1 MAPLSYLPVMRRLW
15 FVIIAAAV
23 AFVVASPALRS
34 SPRDGFPLSNYP
46 MFASDAGRTA
56 TVDTA
61 KGVRSDGTTVAL
73 TPQLVTGTGEVILA
87 VSTVSNAVAAGPDRT
102 NRLCAEIAS
111 RVAGADDDVD
121 QIRIATE
128 TYDAVGWFDGGT
140 APSSVVVRAT
150 CPVPAR

>member
-1 MAPLSYLPVMRRLW
+1 MRPRGLA
-15 FVIIAAAV
+15 VITAAV
-23 AFVVASPALRS
+23 VVAVASPGLRA

-61 KGVRSDGTTVAL
+61 KGVRADGTTVAL
-73 TPQLVTGTGEVILA
+73 SPELVTGTSEVILA

-102 NRLCAEIAS
+102 DRLCAEIAS
-111 RVAGADDDVD
+111 RVAGGRDDVG

-128 TYDAVGWFDGGT
+128 TYDAVAWFDGDT
-140 APSSVVVRAT
+140 VPSSVVIRAT
-150 CPVPAR
+150 CPVPPR